1 MVSCFI
7 TAALKRLDI
16 SAILLSK
23 KERLKIL
30 RAANYL
36 TKVKYIERDGQIHWI
51 AAWFDGDTR
60 AGARTVVDH
69 TELIAQFPTVER
81 QIRQLTLGGPSC
93 YSFIGDK
100 SAKIIP
106 EAMTTT
112 ERTISLPATT
122 QVVASGKRYQSNQRN
137 GLTNKAYRELS
148 RRREEESR
156 HVQVEQVGLGLA
168 QCHEI
173 SAIVTT
179 VMPELLVAFLVM
191 HMISR
196 P

>member
-1 MVSCFI
+1 MRI
-7 TAALKRLDI
+7 R
-16 SAILLSK
+16 
-23 KERLKIL
+23 
-30 RAANYL
+30 
-36 TKVKYIERDGQIHWI
+36 
-51 AAWFDGDTR
+51 FDYK
-60 AGARTVVDH
+60 
-69 TELIAQFPTVER
+69 
-81 QIRQLTLGGPSC
+81 LTLGSR
-93 YSFIGDK
+93 SSDTFIGDK

-106 EAMTTT
+106 EALTTT

-122 QVVASGKRYQSNQRN
+122 QVVASGKQYQSNQRN